1 MKRLFLAVIGI
12 ATFCVATAQDRIV
25 FKNTNEQNVKVINV
39 SPETITYKQWGNL
52 EGPTYTV
59 NKSEILFIAYENG
72 TKESFSSTTI
82 SKEASFSIKFQG
94 YGNLGLI
101 YCPDAAGAGPVVN
114 VSVGAAIGD
123 YVYAGFETGFNTLF
137 SSSGFYS
144 LFEGYVPL
152 ALNLKGYFTK
162 SKVRPFVN
170 VSLGGFVGVAD
181 LEGYN
186 GFYCQAGAGVEIKR
200 FSLGLG
206 YNGLV
211 IGGTAS
217 SLYFNLGYRFG
228 GKKYW

>member
-1 MKRLFLAVIGI
+1 MKRLFLAV
-12 ATFCVATAQDRIV
+12 FCLASLHLATAQDRIV
-25 FKNTNEQNVKVINV
+25 FKNTNEQNVKVTNV
-39 SPETITYKQWGNL
+39 SPDTVTYKQWGNL

-82 SKEASFSIKFQG
+82 TKESTFSIKLQG
-94 YGNLGLI
+94 YGNLGMI
-101 YCPDAAGAGPVVN
+101 YCPDAAGVGPILNVN
-114 VSVGAAIGD
+114 VGAAIGD
-123 YVYAGFETGFNTLF
+123 YVYAGFETGFHTLF

-144 LFEGYVPL
+144 YFEGYVPL

-181 LEGYN
+181 LGGCN

-211 IGGTAS
+211 LAGTAS
-217 SLYFNLGYRFG
+217 SLYFNLGLRFG